1 MLDLLGDYPCKLD
14 NKGRLQLPSKL
25 RKQLEPV
32 LHEGLWIRKDLHQ
45 PCLVIYP
52 KPEWDRIKGDFAKLN
67 RHSRKHSEYIRK
79 FLRGAAPI
87 ELDTAGRMNL
97 PNHMLEHI
105 GLDIEQGNEVM
116 LMGLFEKLELWS
128 RDKHQNEVE
137 NLEDFDALADEIEI
151 YLNDK
156 DHKA

>member
-45 PCLVIYP
+45 PCLVLYP
-52 KPEWDRIKGDFAKLN
+52 KPEWDRIKEDFSQLN
-67 RHSRKHSEYIRK
+67 RHSRNHSEYIRK

-87 ELDTAGRMNL
+87 DMDTAGRLNL
-97 PNHMLEHI
+97 PNHMLDHI
-105 GLDIEQGNEVM
+105 GLNIAQDNEVM
-116 LMGLFEKLELWS
+116 LMGLFEKMELWS
-128 RDKHQNEVE
+128 KEKHQTEVE
-137 NLEDFDALADEIEI
+137 DLDTFDELADEVER
-151 YLNDK
+151 YLNEK
-156 DHKA
+156 VRPK

>member
-32 LHEGLWIRKDLHQ
+32 LHEGLWIRKDMHQ

-52 KPEWDRIKGDFAKLN
+52 KPEWDRLKGDIAKLN
-67 RHSRKHSEYIRK
+67 RHSRRHGEYIRK

-87 ELDTAGRMNL
+87 ELDGAGRLNL

-105 GLDIEQGNEVM
+105 GLDIDQDNEVM
-116 LMGLFEKLELWS
+116 LMGLFEKMELWS
-128 RDKHQNEVE
+128 RAKHDSEVE
-137 NLEDFDALADEIEI
+137 NTEGFDDLADEIETF
-151 YLNDK
+151 LNTK
-156 DHKA
+156 NQQS